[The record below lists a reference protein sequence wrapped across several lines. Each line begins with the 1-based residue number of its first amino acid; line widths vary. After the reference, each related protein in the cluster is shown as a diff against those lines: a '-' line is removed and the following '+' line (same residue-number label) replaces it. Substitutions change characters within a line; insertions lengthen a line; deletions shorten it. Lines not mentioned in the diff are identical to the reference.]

1 MTVAVANPTVAR
13 PPGPP
18 GSALVRALA
27 ARRGEPIVRFFAAAA
42 RDHPR
47 LAYTKVVREH
57 IYLLNAPD
65 LVREVLVTHGR
76 HARKSRALQ
85 NARMLVG
92 DGLLTSEGEAHRRQ
106 RRLVQPA
113 FHERRISGY
122 AEEMVAAAEAHEAA
136 WQPGQRVDM
145 AAEMS
150 TLTLAIVGRT
160 LFGSDLRAESDA
172 VAAALGISMA
182 AYRRLLIP
190 GGSLLLRLPLRSTRR
205 TFDAGDRLD
214 AVVRQIITAR
224 PAGDDRGDVLSLL
237 LSASEDG
244 VGMSAEQVRDEVMTL
259 LIAGHETTAN
269 ALTWAWRLL
278 GERPDVAA
286 EMRAQQTAVLGGRRP
301 VYDDVPAL
309 PFTRAVLAE
318 AMRLYPPA
326 WVMGRRLT
334 QDIELDGWS
343 VPTGATCLASQWALH
358 RDPRFWNDPL
368 GFRPERWLLA
378 DGRFDETG
386 PGQPRGSWFP
396 FGMGNR
402 VCIGEHFAWVEGTL
416 VLATLAPRWAPRVI
430 AGHPVRVRPA
440 VTLRPADGMPMV
452 LAHPLRAPGERA
464 SAS

>member
-1 MTVAVANPTVAR
+1 MTVAVTNPTVAR
-13 PPGPP
+13 PPGPR

-27 ARRGEPIVRFFAAAA
+27 ARRGEPIVRFFSQVA
-42 RDHPR
+42 REHPR

-57 IYLLNAPD
+57 VYLLSAPD
-65 LVREVLVTHGR
+65 LVREILVTHGR
-76 HARKSRALQ
+76 RTRKSRALQ

-92 DGLLTSEGEAHRRQ
+92 DGLLTSEGETHRRQ

-113 FHERRISGY
+113 FHERRIASY
-122 AEEMVAAAEAHEAA
+122 AEEMVGAAAAHAA
-136 WQPGQRVDM
+136 GWTPGQRVDM

-160 LFGSDLRAESDA
+160 LFGSDLRAESEV

-214 AVVRQIITAR
+214 AVVRRIIAGRR
-224 PAGDDRGDVLSLL
+224 PGDDRGDVLSLL

-244 VGMSAEQVRDEVMTL
+244 VGMTGEQVRDEVMTL

-278 GERPDVAA
+278 GDRPDVAA
-286 EMRAQQTAVLGGRRP
+286 EMRAEQSAVLGDRRP
-301 VYDDVPAL
+301 AYGDVRAL
-309 PFTRAVLAE
+309 PLTRAVFAE
-318 AMRLYPPA
+318 AIRLYPPA

-334 QDIELDGWS
+334 REIELDGWR
-343 VPTGATCLASQWALH
+343 VPAGATCLASQWALH
-358 RDPRFWNDPL
+358 RDPRFWDDPL

-378 DGRFDETG
+378 DGRFDETA

-396 FGMGNR
+396 FGMGGR
-402 VCIGEHFAWVEGTL
+402 VCIGEQFAWVEGTL
-416 VLATLAPRWAPRVI
+416 VLATLAPRWAPRT
-430 AGHPVRVRPA
+430 APGHRISVRPA

-452 LAHPLRAPGERA
+452 LAPVE
-464 SAS
+464 